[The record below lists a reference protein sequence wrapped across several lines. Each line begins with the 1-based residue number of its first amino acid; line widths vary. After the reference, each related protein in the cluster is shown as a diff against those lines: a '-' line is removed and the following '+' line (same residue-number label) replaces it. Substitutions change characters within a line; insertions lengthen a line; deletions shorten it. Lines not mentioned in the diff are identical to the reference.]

1 MKKERAKSD
10 WKCAYCGTPSIITM
24 AHQIEDLNAKVAMA
38 ETAMR
43 GAMQLATEV
52 EAERDALK
60 ERVRVLE
67 ETMHAIGDACHEL
80 SSGPE
85 VPDTFWDLRCT
96 AYSALAGGK
105 EGI

>member
-10 WKCAYCGTPSIITM
+10 WKCAYCGTPSIITL
-24 AHQIEDLNAKVAMA
+24 AGQVEDLTAEVAMA
-38 ETAMR
+38 QVAMR

-67 ETMHAIGDACHEL
+67 ELLKAYRTQTGLVIAD
-80 SSGPE
+80 
-85 VPDTFWDLRCT
+85 VTFHSR
-96 AYSALAGGK
+96 AEHHNALGGGK
-105 EGI
+105 ETT